1 MARDNAGNNSNYS
14 VKSTFTFIVD
24 LTTPT
29 SVVTFPANNSFLSG
43 ASAITGSADDSVEN
57 LRGYTEPGRTYE
69 SGIASTGVLVAL
81 QRLSDNKWWDGS
93 SFASNS
99 MVWKEA
105 NFVGFSSGTWSYSIS
120 TTAITDGTTYYVM
133 CRAIDK
139 AGNYQ
144 ISWTTNFFTGD
155 MTLPVSIATYPTGT
169 VDSVSR
175 IGGTASDTPPG
186 ELRETNGILI
196 ALRKTSGI
204 KQCYDPN
211 LNQFTNC
218 PTGTYPNDRIWF
230 TTGTV
235 SDVKGQPASWWWD
248 TSRINWINYED
259 YDLQAVAIDK
269 AGNQR
274 PYPGENS
281 PDITF
286 KVVTPQ
292 ADTVITKPAQEMGN
306 YNNGNLGSVQG
317 TGTNLRA
324 INSVEI
330 HLKRLRE
337 PASYWYEPTQSWV
350 NNDTYTFVN
359 AFGSD
364 WAMSISANAAF
375 TVDNSS
381 YQFIVRG
388 WNASNEQ
395 EDPPTIRTF
404 IVDNTKPIA
413 TITQPNYVY
422 TNYLST
428 ISGTAYDPGR
438 TDLPEAYVYGMDKV
452 YLRIKDVGAGTYF
465 NGTNFVSGVQEILAN
480 NDSINAN
487 VLYWSTS
494 TKLNDALLDGKN
506 YRIFARPVDKAGNY
520 EATENNLVSFE
531 IVYDTT
537 PPSSVISTPTNMAIL
552 NDLSYIGGTA
562 NDPAGANSP
571 NLKSDL
577 KQVELQ
583 IYDEIGA
590 KWWYHGDGQFSVLGS
605 SFNIVSGTDV
615 WTYSHPNLKNSLIS
629 NRYYILN
636 SRAIDRA
643 GNTQNGFVVGQ
654 SSITFIWDKTPPTS
668 TINFPVS
675 SGTYKPSNVSGPNAF
690 NGTATDTPLPFHG
703 VKLSQVE
710 LNLSYIDGNT
720 TYYWRG
726 SAFSSNTIETEA
738 WFSAIGT
745 DTWRYPFDGEA
756 NFVSDKL
763 YTLKSR
769 AYDWAS
775 PNPNVENP
783 PKEVKFIID
792 GTPPVSYI
800 TTPTPGGYLTHIDQ
814 ISGTSY
820 GGLSGLQDLRLRIYY
835 YDGADAYYWNG
846 NNQWSSTTITNLP
859 VNFTVSADTITWS
872 YPPVGYNPPSITINN
887 KQYYIAVFG
896 TDKAGNV
903 ETPNPI
909 TVTSDFNYPT
919 IVISTP
925 MSGANAFYGPSRTLN
940 PISGQADDTPAGIV
954 TPIKIQVTN
963 ISESGAVKPK
973 WDGSNWSVVDSTYVA
988 VSGINPWSY
997 TLSNWVAN
1005 KKYKLDVWAIDYAG
1019 NQTPDGTYRRYF
1031 IYDTNKPSSTIT
1043 SFNTGFR
1050 KLSDISTIGGNSV
1063 DWVIN
1068 PSTEAMSGIKPDGIF
1083 IQIADITGKTFNG
1096 SGFATGD
1103 NWRNV
1108 STVSV
1113 SGITDADIGVTIYSS
1128 MTWTYPGTTGDNWPT
1143 TLELTE
1149 GVTYYVRVRAIDR
1162 SQNLENYIEKSF
1174 IYDNTPPTV
1183 SVSTPADNKAYV
1195 SLPYISGVVNE
1206 PVSYLPSDGVQVL
1219 IQRDADGAYWN
1230 GSSWD
1235 SSYNP
1240 LIHWRSATEIY
1251 KSSWVYTDTN
1261 LTNYFSSLA
1270 SALRFKVFVRAKDI
1284 AGNIT
1289 TPDNPPPST
1298 GYNLFTIDKWA
1309 PVSITTYPALG
1320 NGATVYLRTSID
1332 NIAGTANEVESGYPS
1347 GVGEVY
1353 VKIIRRDKNNNPCY
1367 YSLLSNDWVNTDQ
1380 GYLVRNAGTVNN
1392 WIRTIDPSAFKGNN
1406 TGNCYNGVD
1415 KGDGFKFEV
1424 ISYAKDRTEPVFG
1437 GPNIETNYS
1446 TATFIIDYTTPTASI
1461 NDNNT
1466 YFKTKTQISGTAT
1479 DLEVGGGVVSG
1490 LNNIV
1495 IDLRDI
1501 ERNKYWDFNSLSW
1514 SDVYV
1519 STTITTGLSNWVI
1532 NSVPLNDNSA
1542 NSWSVGRGSA
1552 TFEVRAKVID
1562 SAGNYLDFELNKTTF
1577 TLDIILPTST
1587 ITYPDVENGDF
1598 LPFTQITGTADDFVS
1613 GISTVQ
1619 IRIQQDT
1626 NQGADC
1632 TGPSYNGQYF
1642 NGNAFQSGEI
1652 WLGVSSYNSGTK
1664 QWIYNIDPTKLK
1676 PLCYYVIKSSAAD
1689 NVGNAQDIW
1698 GSRRFKFAPP
1708 PAVTSITQPPNNA
1721 YQKQISFVSGTANS
1735 NTKSVNLYIKR
1746 NSDGW
1751 WWNFAGSFTSTK
1763 VSTSVTPSGGSW
1775 SYSASLPTFIDG
1787 SSYTFISEGINF
1799 YDVPETTPL
1808 ENLVFFDTT
1817 PPNVSITIPDGVKQ
1831 YYNSISTFSGTA
1843 TDPPGTKPPASGIN
1857 NVFVELKAL
1866 NGDYAGKFWDNTLST
1881 FTATWSELNNK
1892 ATYYITGSSWSY
1904 TISIPTAALLNG
1916 VKYSVRVKARDNSYK
1931 DNLFEGNDSA
1941 FFGPYTFNYD
1951 ITTPTAT
1958 ITSIS
1963 NGQARSDI
1971 SIASG
1976 TILEDLVLENIGGYP
1991 STQIEKIELYL
2002 KNNNLNQ
2009 YWNGSGWSSDS
2020 NTYVLANIY
2029 QSSWSVSSMPFWT
2042 DNYTYTFFAKAYDK
2056 AGNIQTN
2063 FVVGSSSHTIRID
2076 KLYPIVSISTPITGG
2091 KYSVF
2096 PTISG
2101 SVSDQNPDTAS
2112 GISGASNI
2120 QISVSYVDGNT
2131 TYYFDGASSFVN
2143 TLNETNSF
2151 FNATSYTPQGPSSG
2165 TWIFNPSGLS
2175 QALVPNKIYRI
2186 RARAQD
2192 NAIPI
2197 PNPSDLMMNVT
2208 TNYNIIYDTMPPN
2221 STIVIPVNGSTLNV
2235 VNTIAGNVSDNLSGV
2250 SNKSQISVSIC
2261 EIEPAG
2267 LCWNGV
2273 VPGTFTVASEVFYPL
2288 DYDASLNG
2296 SYVNGVWQ
2304 INAPVFRD
2312 GYKYRIRVKA
2322 CDNAVPTNCEINL
2335 SSITFVYDIT
2345 SPSIVINKPINN
2357 RYYGVNVSSVGY
2369 YLDVISGTASDTFG
2383 VDKTEIQLYDVV
2395 TSSYWYNTGGW
2406 IVGASSF
2413 NYAGSSIWSY
2423 PTPPLSDGQRYRL
2436 EVRSYDIAGNLSP
2449 YVTYYF
2455 YYDATPP
2462 VVSITK
2468 PGNNYWYNSVDQ
2480 IEGIANDPN
2489 VGTFPSGMYHVY
2501 SAIQINPPT
2510 GLWWD
2515 GSGFNSSNEVW
2526 LVENGGSWPNWI
2538 LTGVS
2543 TPTWQS
2549 NVKYRVKAQGYDVA
2563 RNTSSIYSVDFVYDT
2578 QIPTITVM
2586 MPDISVTHYSS
2597 ISWISGTSSDTNDL
2611 GQVDRVELRV
2621 KNLSNNGYW
2630 QWSSMNYTGDETSW
2644 FVVGTTNNY
2653 ANWYSSGTPGGGI
2666 TFTNGIQYEINFRV
2680 FDKAGNYTTTY
2691 TTRTFVYDIGKPTGS
2706 ITNIGGNLVSSY
2718 HSVISPISGNAS
2730 DTPNVNASGLATLV
2744 NGGSQIRILDVES
2757 GRWWNYIDN
2766 EFNIIDGESAWFN
2779 GNSGTSENW
2788 VYSNANLNSKA
2799 INGHRYLIQYR
2810 GKDKSTPANI
2820 GPSSNGLD
2828 SNFTVGRDSITI
2840 TYDITPPQSTIT
2852 LPVNGS
2858 TVNVVNY
2865 IAGTATDTISGIA
2878 SKSQISLSICEIE
2891 PAGLCWNGVV
2901 PGTFTVANE
2910 VFYPLDYD
2918 ASLNGSYVN
2927 GVWQINAPVFR
2938 DGYKY
2943 RIRVKACD
2951 NAVPTNCEVN
2961 LSSITFVYDTTPP
2974 NPILTYP
2981 ISLPDSRG
2989 NINVIPTI
2997 SGNVYEAFTI
3007 DYASIAI
3014 QEADTLNYYDPQTST
3029 FNSTTAKWIGA
3040 TITGTGPNY
3049 NFSVLSPNLSDNKN
3063 YNIYVK
3069 AGDKAGN
3076 SKIGDATVVIRYDI
3090 TPPSSNI
3097 TFPVDGE
3104 FYNFISSVTGWS
3116 NDPNTNPSGVKNTQ
3130 IRIQQLFGNNYYWNG
3145 TQWVSAETWLSP
3157 VNGNSWIK
3165 SDQLPPNN
3173 TPFGFEDNGLYE
3185 IKSRAF
3191 DIAGNTQT
3199 VLLSGSVFR
3208 FDTSSP
3214 TATIDQPL
3222 NGYRYNSLTSIY
3234 GVAQDTYNVR
3244 FPLVRIYDIALNAYW
3259 NGSIWAKD
3267 TNDDPRYPEIW
3278 HITNS
3283 SSSTGEP
3290 FIWNLDV
3297 STINWPDR
3305 DNGLRVDVKV
3315 IDRAGNYNIFSSTFS
3330 FDKTPPI
3337 TQITYPPVN
3346 DNRYSSMTA
3355 INGTVLDMTSNI
3367 NSVYI
3372 RIWYLSN
3379 GTTYY
3384 FYPASPHWSQTDP
3397 GWWSVAGT
3405 NNLPKGV
3412 INNWSYTNP
3421 DFTNPGNLNFVWKE
3435 STHDGKN
3442 GKKFYIAAR
3451 SIDMTTNVEVNYTTR
3466 TFIFDNE
3473 GPLTSPT
3480 FPESN
3485 SSYNN
3490 VSAIVGSL
3498 SDDSPINWIKVS
3510 ILDEDATKYF
3520 DGSGFNSNSEVWLDV
3535 SNIYTSS
3542 WVYNNGLLS
3551 YINGHHYVIRSSA
3564 TDIVGNIQT
3573 VPGSVRFLFETTEPN
3588 SYVAIPQ
3595 NALVYNDDRIILGNS
3610 SDPGYI
3616 HQGINGTGSGVYPY
3630 ASWAKGKT
3638 QVCVFRDTEP
3648 LMGISGPVT
3657 FGAGTGWDSTGYFW
3671 NGSTWVAVSEGPVW
3685 VDAVYTDQLGN
3696 WSYDGLV
3703 CDNDTERQNHTCW
3716 VKGYPYHIWVRARDN
3731 ANNLQSIIASGPRF
3745 YIAAPA
3751 RSFLVTFSSS
3761 SFIAGSDIDISVE
3774 AKDGDNGTGARAAAY
3789 QGRVEFYVDG
3799 VPGGPETM
3807 DTDYILDDI
3816 YGLPPTTQFQPSD
3829 YGFKT
3834 FKVRLR
3840 KAGIRALR
3848 VQDKDNPN
3856 IYGSAQAS
3864 VSPSD
3869 ADRISIISDYDIL
3882 GEQPDPGTQ
3891 SGKKG
3896 IPREKYAGNSVT
3908 YLLQVTDKYWNV
3920 VMSSTTMV
3928 NISDDDPNN
3937 DSISPNI
3944 NNFVFT
3950 GTTTITRVF
3959 VSANSIGWK
3968 LSATGAGTY
3977 PNNNNPSSP
3986 VVVKPNPADRLLVVL
4001 PGETV
4006 NQGKF
4011 SIEPK
4016 GKDGVPNPQRAGVSF
4031 NVDVY
4036 SVDQYYNIV
4045 STDGIQ
4051 VWVDIPSDKYYTKQ
4065 STKTLVSGTTSF
4077 TLTPVVASTHNIYAY
4092 TLQLSNTYYVT
4103 PNPVK
4108 VWWNTPTKLQILAEG
4123 EFNEP
4128 GKPPYDSNPTTGG
4141 RIGTK
4146 LNLTAGVTSYVTVN
4160 LVDDYFNIV
4169 KGTTPWLGPANNNP
4183 VIKVDFLND
4192 SNIVARGLVPNPYTK
4207 SLINGSTTFAFIPV
4221 TRNQTTGL
4229 SIRATDTG
4237 ETGTNYSTDTL
4248 SGIIVNPNNPVS
4260 LMIYVPGETP
4270 NEGSI
4275 SGKLGTPSILTA
4287 GTTYQL
4293 LVRSVDLYNNK
4304 SPDGRSVRITAN
4316 DIYADLPSPAP
4327 LAGGERL
4334 FDGFV
4339 PSASTGNLVINAI
4352 DNDSITPKLA
4362 TSTVSGISV
4371 VPGPAV
4377 RLMWKIPDQYLV
4389 AGKTTY
4395 PYGVD
4400 GIVSTQTAGV
4410 GFDAYVYAVDSRYNP
4425 TSVSARTIRV
4435 TSDDPFYQTVGN
4447 FTMSGGSATITGITF
4462 RTASPRKLTATDLTG
4477 SPPLISATS
4486 IDIPVKPNTPTKLR
4500 VLLPGESRLDGDN
4513 NPITRGRTGT
4523 PSSTLKAGETFYM

>member
-1 MARDNAGNNSNYS
+1 ML
-14 VKSTFTFIVD
+14 K
-24 LTTPT
+24 
-29 SVVTFPANNSFLSG
+29 
-43 ASAITGSADDSVEN
+43 DS
-57 LRGYTEPGRTYE
+57 
-69 SGIASTGVLVAL
+69 
-81 QRLSDNKWWDGS
+81 QH
-93 SFASNS
+93 
-99 MVWKEA
+99 
-105 NFVGFSSGTWSYSIS
+105 
-120 TTAITDGTTYYVM
+120 
-133 CRAIDK
+133 
-139 AGNYQ
+139 
-144 ISWTTNFFTGD
+144 
-155 MTLPVSIATYPTGT
+155 
-169 VDSVSR
+169 
-175 IGGTASDTPPG
+175 
-186 ELRETNGILI
+186 
-196 ALRKTSGI
+196 
-204 KQCYDPN
+204 
-211 LNQFTNC
+211 
-218 PTGTYPNDRIWF
+218 
-230 TTGTV
+230 
-235 SDVKGQPASWWWD
+235 SWWWD

-259 YDLQAVAIDK
+259 YDLQAIAIDK

-286 KVVTPQ
+286 RVVTPQ

-577 KQVELQ
+577 KQIELQ

-690 NGTATDTPLPFHG
+690 NGIATDTPLPFHG
-703 VKLSQVE
+703 VKLSKVE

-720 TYYWRG
+720 TYYWTG
-726 SAFSSNTIETEA
+726 ATFSSNTTEA
-738 WFSAIGT
+738 DSWFSAIGT
-745 DTWRYPFDGEA
+745 DTWRYPFDGEV

-769 AYDWAS
+769 AYDLAS

-820 GGLSGLQDLRLRIYY
+820 GGLSGLQDLRLRVYY

-846 NNQWSSTTITNLP
+846 NNQWSSTTVTNLP
-859 VNFTVSADTITWS
+859 VNFEVSADTITWS

-903 ETPNPI
+903 ETANPI

-919 IVISTP
+919 IVVSTP

-954 TPIKIQVTN
+954 PPIKIQVTN

-1068 PSTEAMSGIKPDGIF
+1068 PSTEAISGIKPDGIF

-1424 ISYAKDRTEPVFG
+1424 ISYAKDKTEPVFG

-1461 NDNNT
+1461 NDNNI
-1466 YFKTKTQISGTAT
+1466 YFKTKTQISGTAS

-1598 LPFTQITGTADDFVS
+1598 LPFTQITGIADDFVS

-1963 NGQARSDI
+1963 NGQVRSDI

-2112 GISGASNI
+2112 GISGSSNI

-2197 PNPSDLMMNVT
+2197 PNPDDLMINIT
-2208 TNYNIIYDTMPPN
+2208 TNYNIIYDTMPPT
-2221 STIVIPVNGSTLNV
+2221 SSITIPVDGSTLNV

-2250 SNKSQISVSIC
+2250 SNKSQISLSIC

-2273 VPGTFTVASEVFYPL
+2273 VPGTFTVANEVFYPL

-2304 INAPVFRD
+2304 INAPAFRD

-2345 SPSIVINKPINN
+2345 PPSIVINKPINN

-2406 IVGASSF
+2406 TVGASSF

-2423 PTPPLSDGQRYRL
+2423 PAPPFEDGRRYRLEVRSYDIAGNLSPYVTYYFYYDATPPVVSITKPGNNYWYNSVDQIEGLANDPNVGVFPSGMYHVYSAIQINPPTGLWWDGSGFNSSNEVWLVENGGSWPNWILTGVSTPTWQSNVKYRVKAQGYDVARNTSSIYSVDFVYDTQIPTITVIMPDISVTHYSSISWISGTSSDTNDLGQVDRVELRVKNLSNNGYWQWSSMNYTGDETAWFVAGTTNNYANWYSSGTPGGGITFTNGIQYEINFRVFDKAGNYTTTYTTRTFVYDIGKPTGSITNIGGNLVSSYHSVISPISGKASDTPNVNASGLATLVNGGSQIRILDIDSGRWWNYIDNDFNIIDSESAWFNGNSGTSENWVYSNANLNSKAINGHRYLIQYRGKDKSTPANIGPSSNGLDSNFTVGKDSITITYDIMPPQSTITLPVNGSTVNVVNYIAGTATDTISGIANKSQISVSICEIEPAGLCWNGVVPGTFTVANEVFYPLDYDASLNGSYVNGVWQINAPAFRDGYKYRIRVKACDNAVPTNCEINLSSITFVYDTTPPSIVINKPINNRYYGVNVSSVGYYLDVISGTASDTFGVDKTEIQLYDVITSSYWYNTGGWTVGASSFNYAGSSIWSYPAPPFEDGRRYRL

-2597 ISWISGTSSDTNDL
+2597 MSWIS
-2611 GQVDRVELRV
+2611 R
-2621 KNLSNNGYW
+2621 
-2630 QWSSMNYTGDETSW
+2630 
-2644 FVVGTTNNY
+2644 
-2653 ANWYSSGTPGGGI
+2653 
-2666 TFTNGIQYEINFRV
+2666 
-2680 FDKAGNYTTTY
+2680 
-2691 TTRTFVYDIGKPTGS
+2691 DI
-2706 ITNIGGNLVSSY
+2706 
-2718 HSVISPISGNAS
+2718 
-2730 DTPNVNASGLATLV
+2730 
-2744 NGGSQIRILDVES
+2744 
-2757 GRWWNYIDN
+2757 
-2766 EFNIIDGESAWFN
+2766 
-2779 GNSGTSENW
+2779 
-2788 VYSNANLNSKA
+2788 
-2799 INGHRYLIQYR
+2799 
-2810 GKDKSTPANI
+2810 
-2820 GPSSNGLD
+2820 
-2828 SNFTVGRDSITI
+2828 
-2840 TYDITPPQSTIT
+2840 
-2852 LPVNGS
+2852 
-2858 TVNVVNY
+2858 
-2865 IAGTATDTISGIA
+2865 
-2878 SKSQISLSICEIE
+2878 
-2891 PAGLCWNGVV
+2891 
-2901 PGTFTVANE
+2901 
-2910 VFYPLDYD
+2910 
-2918 ASLNGSYVN
+2918 
-2927 GVWQINAPVFR
+2927 
-2938 DGYKY
+2938 
-2943 RIRVKACD
+2943 
-2951 NAVPTNCEVN
+2951 
-2961 LSSITFVYDTTPP
+2961 
-2974 NPILTYP
+2974 
-2981 ISLPDSRG
+2981 
-2989 NINVIPTI
+2989 
-2997 SGNVYEAFTI
+2997 
-3007 DYASIAI
+3007 
-3014 QEADTLNYYDPQTST
+3014 
-3029 FNSTTAKWIGA
+3029 
-3040 TITGTGPNY
+3040 
-3049 NFSVLSPNLSDNKN
+3049 
-3063 YNIYVK
+3063 
-3069 AGDKAGN
+3069 
-3076 SKIGDATVVIRYDI
+3076 IRY
-3090 TPPSSNI
+3090 
-3097 TFPVDGE
+3097 
-3104 FYNFISSVTGWS
+3104 
-3116 NDPNTNPSGVKNTQ
+3116 K
-3130 IRIQQLFGNNYYWNG
+3130 
-3145 TQWVSAETWLSP
+3145 
-3157 VNGNSWIK
+3157 
-3165 SDQLPPNN
+3165 
-3173 TPFGFEDNGLYE
+3173 
-3185 IKSRAF
+3185 
-3191 DIAGNTQT
+3191 
-3199 VLLSGSVFR
+3199 
-3208 FDTSSP
+3208 
-3214 TATIDQPL
+3214 
-3222 NGYRYNSLTSIY
+3222 
-3234 GVAQDTYNVR
+3234 
-3244 FPLVRIYDIALNAYW
+3244 
-3259 NGSIWAKD
+3259 
-3267 TNDDPRYPEIW
+3267 
-3278 HITNS
+3278 
-3283 SSSTGEP
+3283 
-3290 FIWNLDV
+3290 
-3297 STINWPDR
+3297 
-3305 DNGLRVDVKV
+3305 
-3315 IDRAGNYNIFSSTFS
+3315 
-3330 FDKTPPI
+3330 
-3337 TQITYPPVN
+3337 
-3346 DNRYSSMTA
+3346 
-3355 INGTVLDMTSNI
+3355 
-3367 NSVYI
+3367 
-3372 RIWYLSN
+3372 
-3379 GTTYY
+3379 
-3384 FYPASPHWSQTDP
+3384 
-3397 GWWSVAGT
+3397 
-3405 NNLPKGV
+3405 
-3412 INNWSYTNP
+3412 
-3421 DFTNPGNLNFVWKE
+3421 
-3435 STHDGKN
+3435 
-3442 GKKFYIAAR
+3442 
-3451 SIDMTTNVEVNYTTR
+3451 
-3466 TFIFDNE
+3466 
-3473 GPLTSPT
+3473 
-3480 FPESN
+3480 
-3485 SSYNN
+3485 
-3490 VSAIVGSL
+3490 
-3498 SDDSPINWIKVS
+3498 
-3510 ILDEDATKYF
+3510 
-3520 DGSGFNSNSEVWLDV
+3520 
-3535 SNIYTSS
+3535 
-3542 WVYNNGLLS
+3542 
-3551 YINGHHYVIRSSA
+3551 
-3564 TDIVGNIQT
+3564 
-3573 VPGSVRFLFETTEPN
+3573 
-3588 SYVAIPQ
+3588 
-3595 NALVYNDDRIILGNS
+3595 
-3610 SDPGYI
+3610 
-3616 HQGINGTGSGVYPY
+3616 
-3630 ASWAKGKT
+3630 
-3638 QVCVFRDTEP
+3638 
-3648 LMGISGPVT
+3648 
-3657 FGAGTGWDSTGYFW
+3657 
-3671 NGSTWVAVSEGPVW
+3671 
-3685 VDAVYTDQLGN
+3685 
-3696 WSYDGLV
+3696 
-3703 CDNDTERQNHTCW
+3703 
-3716 VKGYPYHIWVRARDN
+3716 
-3731 ANNLQSIIASGPRF
+3731 
-3745 YIAAPA
+3745 
-3751 RSFLVTFSSS
+3751 
-3761 SFIAGSDIDISVE
+3761 
-3774 AKDGDNGTGARAAAY
+3774 
-3789 QGRVEFYVDG
+3789 
-3799 VPGGPETM
+3799 
-3807 DTDYILDDI
+3807 
-3816 YGLPPTTQFQPSD
+3816 
-3829 YGFKT
+3829 
-3834 FKVRLR
+3834 
-3840 KAGIRALR
+3840 
-3848 VQDKDNPN
+3848 
-3856 IYGSAQAS
+3856 
-3864 VSPSD
+3864 
-3869 ADRISIISDYDIL
+3869 
-3882 GEQPDPGTQ
+3882 
-3891 SGKKG
+3891 
-3896 IPREKYAGNSVT
+3896 
-3908 YLLQVTDKYWNV
+3908 
-3920 VMSSTTMV
+3920 
-3928 NISDDDPNN
+3928 
-3937 DSISPNI
+3937 
-3944 NNFVFT
+3944 
-3950 GTTTITRVF
+3950 
-3959 VSANSIGWK
+3959 
-3968 LSATGAGTY
+3968 
-3977 PNNNNPSSP
+3977 
-3986 VVVKPNPADRLLVVL
+3986 
-4001 PGETV
+4001 
-4006 NQGKF
+4006 
-4011 SIEPK
+4011 
-4016 GKDGVPNPQRAGVSF
+4016 
-4031 NVDVY
+4031 
-4036 SVDQYYNIV
+4036 
-4045 STDGIQ
+4045 
-4051 VWVDIPSDKYYTKQ
+4051 
-4065 STKTLVSGTTSF
+4065 
-4077 TLTPVVASTHNIYAY
+4077 
-4092 TLQLSNTYYVT
+4092 
-4103 PNPVK
+4103 
-4108 VWWNTPTKLQILAEG
+4108 
-4123 EFNEP
+4123 
-4128 GKPPYDSNPTTGG
+4128 
-4141 RIGTK
+4141 
-4146 LNLTAGVTSYVTVN
+4146 
-4160 LVDDYFNIV
+4160 
-4169 KGTTPWLGPANNNP
+4169 
-4183 VIKVDFLND
+4183 
-4192 SNIVARGLVPNPYTK
+4192 
-4207 SLINGSTTFAFIPV
+4207 
-4221 TRNQTTGL
+4221 
-4229 SIRATDTG
+4229 
-4237 ETGTNYSTDTL
+4237 
-4248 SGIIVNPNNPVS
+4248 
-4260 LMIYVPGETP
+4260 
-4270 NEGSI
+4270 
-4275 SGKLGTPSILTA
+4275 
-4287 GTTYQL
+4287 
-4293 LVRSVDLYNNK
+4293 
-4304 SPDGRSVRITAN
+4304 
-4316 DIYADLPSPAP
+4316 
-4327 LAGGERL
+4327 
-4334 FDGFV
+4334 
-4339 PSASTGNLVINAI
+4339 
-4352 DNDSITPKLA
+4352 
-4362 TSTVSGISV
+4362 
-4371 VPGPAV
+4371 
-4377 RLMWKIPDQYLV
+4377 
-4389 AGKTTY
+4389 
-4395 PYGVD
+4395 
-4400 GIVSTQTAGV
+4400 
-4410 GFDAYVYAVDSRYNP
+4410 
-4425 TSVSARTIRV
+4425 
-4435 TSDDPFYQTVGN
+4435 
-4447 FTMSGGSATITGITF
+4447 
-4462 RTASPRKLTATDLTG
+4462 
-4477 SPPLISATS
+4477 
-4486 IDIPVKPNTPTKLR
+4486 
-4500 VLLPGESRLDGDN
+4500 
-4513 NPITRGRTGT
+4513 
-4523 PSSTLKAGETFYM
+4523 